1 MSIIYFISV
10 DHVYMMTVADE
21 VLISLALD
29 VMKVD
34 PRAMKTA
41 IIHSFHQ
48 LSKNIPNIYQNQ
60 SYIQKYEV
68 F

>member
-1 MSIIYFISV
+1 MSIIYYISV
-10 DHVYMMTVADE
+10 GHVYIMTVADQ

-29 VMKVD
+29 AMKVD

-48 LSKNIPNIYQNQ
+48 L
-60 SYIQKYEV
+60 
-68 F
+68 

>member
-1 MSIIYFISV
+1 
-10 DHVYMMTVADE
+10 MTVADE

-41 IIHSFHQ
+41 IIQFPPTLKKHT
-48 LSKNIPNIYQNQ
+48 
-60 SYIQKYEV
+60 KYLPKPILH
-68 F
+68 